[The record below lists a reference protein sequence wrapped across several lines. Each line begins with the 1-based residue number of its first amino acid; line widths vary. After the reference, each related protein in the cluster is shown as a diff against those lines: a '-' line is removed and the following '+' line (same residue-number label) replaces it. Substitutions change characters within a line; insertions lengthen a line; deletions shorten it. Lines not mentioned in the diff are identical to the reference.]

1 MKRRFKVLFLTLL
14 TSIFTL
20 SCEREVVNVVGGNN
34 PPEDPTVSFQQRD
47 RYIERV
53 YITLLGRK
61 PDTAE
66 HSAARAI
73 IDQNPR
79 DSAQRYTWLSSITSS
94 RSVAVKRWDDIR
106 SELLESVDTTEIANL
121 IVSLSI
127 LMQGAPPEQQFIYQA
142 EIDRLVRIQFVPD
155 SLHTGTY
162 STRDAHRLAVDNAIY
177 DDINMGSENFVV
189 SVFDHFLYRYPTQFE
204 LESSK
209 RMVEGFRDVLFL
221 QGGEGKQDFLD
232 IFYNSDG
239 YVEGQVRYVYSNYLF
254 REPLAYEL
262 LTERDRFKA
271 DYDFESMQLR
281 ILSTDEYFFL

>member
-1 MKRRFKVLFLTLL
+1 MKRSFKVLFFTAL
-14 TSIFTL
+14 TSLVLL
-20 SCEREVVNVVGGNN
+20 SCEQEVVNVVGGNN

-66 HSAARAI
+66 HSAARTI
-73 IDQNPR
+73 IDENPR
-79 DSAQRYTWLSSITSS
+79 DSAQRFTWLSSIMSN

-106 SELLESVDTTEIANL
+106 SELLESVDTTEISNL
-121 IVSLSI
+121 IFSLQI

-142 EIDRLVRIQFVPD
+142 EIDRLQRIQYVPD
-155 SLHTGTY
+155 SLFAGVY
-162 STRDAHRLAVDNAIY
+162 STRDAHRYAVDNAIY
-177 DDINMGSENFVV
+177 DDINMGAENFVV

-221 QGGEGKQDFLD
+221 QGGEGKQDFLE

-239 YVEGQVRYVYSNYLF
+239 YVEGQIRYVYLNYLF
-254 REPLAYEL
+254 REPTSYEVT
-262 LTERDRFKA
+262 TERARFSA
-271 DYDFESMQLR
+271 DYDFEEMQMR